1 MNVEMF
7 TVYDSAARRYLDPF
21 CAPTIEVAIR
31 LFRELA
37 NKPDHAFGKFPG
49 DYELRHIGSF
59 DAEAGILIA
68 ADPTHSLGV
77 ALTYV
82 NRLEA
87 M

>member
-1 MNVEMF
+1 MNDEIF
-7 TVYDSAARRYLDPF
+7 TVYDSAARRYLQPF
-21 CAPTIEVAIR
+21 CAPTIEVALRI
-31 LFRELA
+31 FRELA
-37 NKPDHAFGKFPG
+37 NKPDHQFGKFPN

-59 DAEAGILIA
+59 DAERGVVVPS
-68 ADPTHSLGV
+68 DPTHSLGI